1 MQFFVIG
8 DRETVLGFRLAG
20 VKGIAATDR
29 EETLNALKGALDRR
43 DVGVILITENL
54 ASGIREEVEARLYGR
69 GFPLVLEVPGPEGPG
84 PGRLSVE
91 DVVRK
96 AVGMRL

>member
-1 MQFFVIG
+1 MHFFVIG

-20 VKGIAATDR
+20 VTGKAATDR
-29 EETLNALKGALDRR
+29 EETLSALKDALDRR
-43 DVGVILITENL
+43 DVGVILITEKL
-54 ASGIREEVEARLYGR
+54 AAGIREEVEARLYGR

-84 PGRLSVE
+84 PGRISVE